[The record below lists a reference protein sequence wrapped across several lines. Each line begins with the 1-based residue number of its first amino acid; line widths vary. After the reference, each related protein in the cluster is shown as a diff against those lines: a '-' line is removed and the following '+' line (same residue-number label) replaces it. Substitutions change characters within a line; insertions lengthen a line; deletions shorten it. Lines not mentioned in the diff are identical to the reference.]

1 MIISLKVSD
10 LHLPSQ
16 LATTAAD
23 LVSIASV
30 PLNLSLSLSF
40 LSFFLS
46 SIVSAFV
53 C

>member
-30 PLNLSLSLSF
+30 PLNLSLSF